1 MPLNLQISAR
11 SLGFLVTKL
20 GSEVSF
26 YSQTIMEARL
36 SGFILTNNFKNI
48 CSTKMLWF
56 HLTGTSAKLR
66 FLGLRL
72 LIG

>member
-1 MPLNLQISAR
+1 
-11 SLGFLVTKL
+11 VTEPSTKIFTDSKL

-36 SGFILTNNFKNI
+36 SGFILTDNFKNI
-48 CSTKMLWF
+48 CTTKMLWF
-56 HLTGTSAKLR
+56 RLTGISAKLR
-66 FLGLRL
+66 FLGFRL